1 MFADIMGY
9 TAMMQSDEEGALQ
22 LRDKHRR
29 ILEEKVAAHGGEI
42 VQYYGDGALCLFNS
56 VKEAVTGAREIQYTL
71 LQEPVVPHRIGIHV
85 GDIVRDASGVFGDGV
100 NVASRIESLA
110 IAGSVLLSDKVHQ
123 ELQNHPTLKTRSL
136 GEFQLKNVKKPVE
149 VFALVHEDIKV
160 PEAKDLASHVAH
172 RASSSIAVIPFECL
186 ESSQE
191 DAYFADGLSE
201 EIANGL
207 SKVDG
212 LSIIARATCDAIKN
226 SGEDLFKVSQRY
238 NVTHLL
244 DGSVRSI
251 GNQVKASVRLVNTAD
266 GYQVWSET
274 FRGSL
279 DEIFDLQE
287 NIAKN
292 IVRSMRLNFNLQET
306 SEPVLEKQT
315 SNPEAH
321 QLYLKG
327 LHHWNKNN
335 PESIGKASEFFSK
348 ALEADAGYSP
358 AQCSMSHCYAFLG
371 SCGMM
376 QPTDAYAKA
385 LDYAMKAIETNPRN
399 ADAHLAIANI
409 KFYHYWDWEGT
420 KASLEKAE
428 SLGLNSSLLHQSFG
442 LYYAA
447 TGEIVKGVRKM
458 EQALGHDPLS
468 IPVMTMLG
476 TLYLFNSDFDKAIK
490 VFDETLELEPSF
502 RSALLYKGVALA
514 SQEKFED
521 ALHAFQ
527 RYHELV
533 DHPQKGI
540 NGLIIA
546 YHAMGDY
553 ESSKEYLSR
562 LNERLEAE
570 PTAAVEID
578 LAISHAGIGNYD
590 QATEFMNRVYEM
602 RFSIAC
608 MGMIWIIR
616 CPYFKG
622 LWQTEGFKT
631 LLTRM
636 GLPDSSRL
644 QEVSVNV

>member
-1 MFADIMGY
+1 VY
-9 TAMMQSDEEGALQ
+9 
-22 LRDKHRR
+22 
-29 ILEEKVAAHGGEI
+29 
-42 VQYYGDGALCLFNS
+42 
-56 VKEAVTGAREIQYTL
+56 
-71 LQEPVVPHRIGIHV
+71 
-85 GDIVRDASGVFGDGV
+85 
-100 NVASRIESLA
+100 
-110 IAGSVLLSDKVHQ
+110 Q
-123 ELQNHPTLKTRSL
+123 ELQNHPSIRTRSL
-136 GEFQLKNVKKPVE
+136 GEFQLKNVRLPVE
-149 VFALVHEDIKV
+149 VFALDHEDIVV
-160 PEAKDLASHVAH
+160 PRAGDLVSQVAA
-172 RASSSIAVIPFECL
+172 RTSKSIAVIPFECQ

-191 DAYFADGLSE
+191 DAFFADGLSE

-212 LSIIARATCDAIKN
+212 LSIIARATCEAIKN
-226 SGEDLFKVSQRY
+226 STEDPLKVSRRY
-238 NVTHLL
+238 HVTHLL

-251 GNQVKASVRLVNTAD
+251 GNQVKASVRLVNTAE

-274 FRGSL
+274 FRGNL
-279 DEIFDLQE
+279 EDIFDLQE

-292 IVRSMRLNFNLQET
+292 IVRAMRVNFNLQET

-315 SNPEAH
+315 SSPEAH

-385 LDYAMKAIETNPRN
+385 LDFAMKAIETNPRN

-420 KASLEKAE
+420 KSSLEKAE

-447 TGEIVKGVRKM
+447 TGEIAKGVGKM

-476 TLYLFNSDFDKAIK
+476 TLYLFNSDFDRAIK

-502 RSALLYKGVALA
+502 RSALLYKGVAL
-514 SQEKFED
+514 SCKENLED
-521 ALHAFQ
+521 ALNAFQ
-527 RYHELV
+527 RYHEMV
-533 DHPQKGI
+533 NHPQKGI
-540 NGLIIA
+540 TGLIIA
-546 YHAMGDY
+546 YHAMG
-553 ESSKEYLSR
+553 EFERANTYLNR
-562 LNERLEAE
+562 LYERLDAE

-578 LAISHAGIGNYD
+578 LAIAHAGIGNYD
-590 QATEFMNRVYEM
+590 KSIEFLNRVYEM

-622 LWQTEGFKT
+622 LWDTEGYKN
-631 LLTRM
+631 LLNKM
-636 GLPDSSRL
+636 GLPDTTRL
-644 QEVSVNV
+644 QGVGVSG